1 MIRDIMHYFG
11 LSVSDFAK
19 IMHTKRFTVFAWL
32 SGKKEPKMKDM
43 NKIKKMYS
51 LIGEEDIFPIF
62 YNYVEKPIGTH
73 SKSLIEALSEPDFD
87 EEEVKNMVDEIR
99 KMSIERVK
107 HIARDECRLTIS
119 EESKK
124 KILNENL
131 IIIYN
136 GV

>member
-1 MIRDIMHYFG
+1 MIKEILHYFG

-19 IMHTKRFTVFAWL
+19 IMHAKQSTVYMWL
-32 SGKKEPKMKDM
+32 NGKKEPK
-43 NKIKKMYS
+43 KIQKLYS
-51 LIGEEDIFPIF
+51 LVDKENWFPIF
-62 YNYVEKPIGTH
+62 HGYIERPIGKFD
-73 SKSLIEALSEPDFD
+73 KSLIEALSEPDFD

-99 KMSIERVK
+99 KISIERVK

>member
-32 SGKKEPKMKDM
+32 SGKKEPDM
-43 NKIKKMYS
+43 YKIQKLYS
-51 LIGEEDIFPIF
+51 LVNKENWFPIF
-62 YNYVEKPIGTH
+62 HGYIERPIGRFN
-73 SKSLIEALSEPDFD
+73 KSLIEALSEPDLD
-87 EEEVKNMVDEIR
+87 EEEIKNMVDEIM
-99 KMSIERVK
+99 KMSVERVK
-107 HIARDECRLTIS
+107 HIARNECRLIIS